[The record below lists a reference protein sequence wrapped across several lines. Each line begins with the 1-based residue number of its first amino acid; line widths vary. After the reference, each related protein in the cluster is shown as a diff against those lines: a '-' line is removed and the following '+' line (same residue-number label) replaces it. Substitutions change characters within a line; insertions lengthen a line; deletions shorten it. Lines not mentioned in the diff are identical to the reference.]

1 MKINQINNRFK
12 VARINAGY
20 SQRDVSRILKFVS
33 FQALSHYEHELCIPS
48 NKILYALPKLYHVS
62 LDYLLNEDI
71 FRNHN
76 EYIQNKLGLDEKSI
90 TILTS
95 NLDHTIRNYFIKNYI
110 NTIKTRSVK

>member
-33 FQALSHYEHELCIPS
+33 FQALSHYEHGLCIPS

-62 LDYLLNEDI
+62 LDYLLNEDN
-71 FRNHN
+71 FRNHD
-76 EYIQNKLGLDEKSI
+76 EFIQIKLGLDKKSI
-90 TILTS
+90 TILS
-95 NLDHTIRNYFIKNYI
+95 DDSDYTIRNQILKNYI
-110 NTIKTRSVK
+110 ITIQKRSVK

>member
-1 MKINQINNRFK
+1 MKNKQINNRFK

-20 SQRDVSRILKFVS
+20 SQRDVSRILEFVS
-33 FQALSHYEHELCIPS
+33 FQALSHYEKGKCIPS

-62 LDYLLNEDI
+62 LDYLLNEDN

-95 NLDHTIRNYFIKNYI
+95 TLDHTIRNYFIKNYI
-110 NTIKTRSVK
+110 ITSKKRSEE